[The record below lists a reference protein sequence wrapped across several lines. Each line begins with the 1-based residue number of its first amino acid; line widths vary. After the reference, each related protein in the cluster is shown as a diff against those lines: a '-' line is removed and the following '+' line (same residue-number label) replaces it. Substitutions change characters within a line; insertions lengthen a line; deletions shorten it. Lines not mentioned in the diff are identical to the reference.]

1 MAMRRILAVLVS
13 IGIAG
18 PGLVACSSGMSTSQH
33 TTTSPV
39 GRRAAPQFVASR
51 LAGGPPVRLAAY
63 RGHPVL
69 VNFWAS
75 WCGPCRSEMPALQT
89 FAARHPGIEVIGIAT
104 LDVNSQSRAFA
115 QSVGADYTMATDN
128 SGSLLA
134 KFGTVSVPTTV
145 VIDPH
150 GGVVSTVF
158 GPVTA
163 ADLNGIARQLG
174 V

>member
-1 MAMRRILAVLVS
+1 
-13 IGIAG
+13 
-18 PGLVACSSGMSTSQH
+18 
-33 TTTSPV
+33 
-39 GRRAAPQFVASR
+39 
-51 LAGGPPVRLAAY
+51 
-63 RGHPVL
+63 
-69 VNFWAS
+69 
-75 WCGPCRSEMPALQT
+75 MPALQT